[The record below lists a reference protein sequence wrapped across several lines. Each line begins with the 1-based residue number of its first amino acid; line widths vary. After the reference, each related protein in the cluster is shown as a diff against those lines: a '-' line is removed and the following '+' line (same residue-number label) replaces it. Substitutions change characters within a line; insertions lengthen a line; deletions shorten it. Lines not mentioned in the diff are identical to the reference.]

1 MQDSILNRFQNVLKV
16 KIEGRNLERFIHRM
30 LKNKIEIIEVKY
42 KNYKE
47 AYIKIFA
54 KDYEKLEEI
63 KTIYNISIVDSY
75 GLIKIKKRMKYN
87 TFLIGSLTIGFI
99 VIIILTNMIFSI
111 DIIHNNKDVRKLLL
125 NELNNYNIKPG
136 TFRKSYKDLDK
147 IKKNILSD
155 YKDKIEW
162 LEIERVGTKYIVRL
176 ELREL
181 KSKSQVN
188 EKRNVIA
195 KKSAIIKKIEAKS
208 GEIVKNVNEYVQK
221 GDVVITGEIKLNDE
235 LKSVISAEG
244 KVYGEVWYKVKT
256 EFPLFYHEEKITN
269 STNQVYTIKIL
280 NKTIELFNFNHY
292 KDKKIDEKILFSSFY
307 FPFQITKQK
316 QTKIIK
322 KENIYTDE
330 EAINEASKLA
340 LEKMKS
346 QLNDNEYVIDQKNLK
361 VSLKD
366 SKIILDTFFTVYEDI
381 TDYIKIEEP
390 SKEE

>member
-1 MQDSILNRFQNVLKV
+1 
-16 KIEGRNLERFIHRM
+16 
-30 LKNKIEIIEVKY
+30 
-42 KNYKE
+42 
-47 AYIKIFA
+47 
-54 KDYEKLEEI
+54 
-63 KTIYNISIVDSY
+63 
-75 GLIKIKKRMKYN
+75 
-87 TFLIGSLTIGFI
+87 
-99 VIIILTNMIFSI
+99 MIFSI

-136 TFRKSYKDLDK
+136 TFRKDYKDLDK

-162 LEIERVGTKYIVRL
+162 LEIERLGTKYIVRL

-181 KSKSQVN
+181 KSEPKVN
-188 EKRNVIA
+188 ENRNVVA

-256 EFPLFYHEEKITN
+256 EFPLFYHDEKITN
-269 STNQVYTIKIL
+269 NTNQVYTMKIL

-292 KDKKIDEKILFSSFY
+292 KDKKIDEKVLFSSLY

-316 QTKIIK
+316 QTMIIK

-330 EAINEASKLA
+330 EAINEASQLA

>member
-1 MQDSILNRFQNVLKV
+1 MQDSILNKFQNVLKV

-42 KNYKE
+42 QNYKE

-75 GLIKIKKRMKYN
+75 GLIKIKKRVKYN
-87 TFLIGSLTIGFI
+87 TFLIGSLIIGFI
-99 VIIILTNMIFSI
+99 AIIILTNMIFSI

-136 TFRKSYKDLDK
+136 TFRKDYKDLDK

-181 KSKSQVN
+181 KSEPKVN
-188 EKRNVIA
+188 ENRNVVA

-221 GDVVITGEIKLNDE
+221 GDVVITGEIKLNNE

-256 EFPLFYHEEKITN
+256 EFPLFYHDEKITN
-269 STNQVYTIKIL
+269 NTNQVYTMKIL

-292 KDKKIDEKILFSSFY
+292 KDKKIDEKVLFSSLY

-316 QTKIIK
+316 QTMIIK

-330 EAINEASKLA
+330 EAINKASQLA

>member
-1 MQDSILNRFQNVLKV
+1 MQDSILNRFRNVLKI

-30 LKNKIEIIEVKY
+30 IKNKIEIIEIKY

-47 AYIKIFA
+47 AYVKIFA

-75 GLIKIKKRMKYN
+75 GLINIKKRIKYN
-87 TFLIGSLTIGFI
+87 TFLISSIIIGFI
-99 VIIILTNMIFSI
+99 ALILLTNMIFSV
-111 DIIHNNKDVRKLLL
+111 DIIHNNKDIRKLLL
-125 NELNNYNIKPG
+125 TELSSYNIKPG
-136 TFRKSYKDLDK
+136 TFRKSYKSLDK
-147 IKKNILSD
+147 IKKKILSD

-181 KSKSQVN
+181 KVEPEVN
-188 EKRNVIA
+188 DKRNVVA
-195 KKSAIIKKIEAKS
+195 KKSAIIKKVEAKS

-221 GDVVITGEIKLNDE
+221 GDVVITGEIKLNE
-235 LKSVISAEG
+235 EVKSTISAEG

-256 EFPLFYHEEKITN
+256 EFPLFYSEKQVTN
-269 STNQVYTIKIL
+269 ETNKVYAVKIL
-280 NKTIELFNFNHY
+280 NKTIELFNFKHY

-322 KENIYTDE
+322 TENIYTEE
-330 EAINEASKLA
+330 EAIKEASKLA
-340 LEKMKS
+340 LEKMNS

-381 TDYIKIEEP
+381 TDYAKIEEQP
-390 SKEE
+390 KEE

>member
-1 MQDSILNRFQNVLKV
+1 MQDSILNKFQNVLKV

-42 KNYKE
+42 QNYKE

-75 GLIKIKKRMKYN
+75 GLIKIKKRVKYN
-87 TFLIGSLTIGFI
+87 TFLIGSLIIGFI
-99 VIIILTNMIFSI
+99 AIIILTNMIFSI

-136 TFRKSYKDLDK
+136 TFRKDYKDLDK

-181 KSKSQVN
+181 KSEPKVN
-188 EKRNVIA
+188 ENRNVVA

-256 EFPLFYHEEKITN
+256 EFPLFYHDEKITN
-269 STNQVYTIKIL
+269 NTNQVYTMKIL

-292 KDKKIDEKILFSSFY
+292 KDKKIDEKVLFSSLY

-316 QTKIIK
+316 QTMIIK

-330 EAINEASKLA
+330 EAINKASQLA

>member
-16 KIEGRNLERFIHRM
+16 KLEGRNLERFIHRM
-30 LKNKIEIIEVKY
+30 IKNQIEIIEIKY

-47 AYIKIFA
+47 AYVKIFA
-54 KDYEKLEEI
+54 KDYQRLEEI

-75 GLIKIKKRMKYN
+75 GLIKIKKRVKYN
-87 TFLIGSLTIGFI
+87 MFLISSIVIGFVALI
-99 VIIILTNMIFSI
+99 LLTNMIFSI

-125 NELNNYNIKPG
+125 NELSSYNIKPG
-136 TFRKSYKDLDK
+136 TFRKSYKTLDK
-147 IKKNILSD
+147 IKKKILSD

-181 KSKSQVN
+181 KLEPKVG
-188 EKRNVIA
+188 EKRNVVA
-195 KKSAIIKKIEAKS
+195 KKSAIIKKVEAKS

-235 LKSVISAEG
+235 VKSTISAEG
-244 KVYGEVWYKVKT
+244 KVYGEVWYNVKT
-256 EFPLFYHEEKITN
+256 EFPLFYSEKKITN
-269 STNQVYTIKIL
+269 LTNNVYTIKIL

-292 KDKKIDEKILFSSFY
+292 KNKKIDEKILFSSFY

-322 KENIYTDE
+322 TENIYTEE
-330 EAINEASKLA
+330 EAINEASNFA

-346 QLNDNEYVIDQKNLK
+346 QLNDNEYVIEQKNLK
-361 VSLKD
+361 VLLKD

-381 TDYIKIEEP
+381 TDYAKIEEQP
-390 SKEE
+390 KEE

>member
-1 MQDSILNRFQNVLKV
+1 MQDSILNKFQNVLKV
-16 KIEGRNLERFIHRM
+16 KIEGSNLERFIHRM

-42 KNYKE
+42 QNYKE

-75 GLIKIKKRMKYN
+75 GLIKIKKRVKYN
-87 TFLIGSLTIGFI
+87 TFLIGSLIIGFI
-99 VIIILTNMIFSI
+99 AIIILTNMIFSI

-136 TFRKSYKDLDK
+136 TFRKDYKDLDK

-162 LEIERVGTKYIVRL
+162 LEIERLGTKYIVRL

-181 KSKSQVN
+181 KSEPKVN
-188 EKRNVIA
+188 ENRNVVA

-256 EFPLFYHEEKITN
+256 EFPLFYHDEKITN
-269 STNQVYTIKIL
+269 NTNQVYTMKIL

-292 KDKKIDEKILFSSFY
+292 KDKKIDEKVLFSSLY

-316 QTKIIK
+316 QTMIIK

-330 EAINEASKLA
+330 EAINEASQLA